1 MKWLLAI
8 LAASL
13 AVGFFILQRNAVK
26 TSYVNG
32 LPPYTNLPGRDFIV
46 ERDCYIFKF
55 KSRDSDWPYL
65 ASHAT
70 VGALPAEVTEASV
83 GRDFPDVRVLG
94 VVKVG
99 DHFRIAS
106 VRRDEGRGGTR
117 ITFEVALSNESTRP
131 YPRLDAY
138 WIMDHSPER
147 DGKAPWIMTDYAV
160 AVGKE

>member
-8 LAASL
+8 LAAAL
-13 AVGFFILQRNAVK
+13 VAGYVYWQRNTVK

-32 LPPYTNLPGRDFIV
+32 LPPYTTLPGRDFIL

-55 KSRDSDWPYL
+55 KSRDTDWPLL

-70 VGALPAEVTEASV
+70 VPELPQEVADANV
-83 GRDFPDVRVLG
+83 GRDFPDVRILG
-94 VVKVG
+94 VLRVG

-106 VRRDEGRGGTR
+106 VRRDQSRSQTR
-117 ITFEVALSNESTRP
+117 ISFEVALSNESTRR

-138 WIMDHSPER
+138 CIIDHSPEK
-147 DGKAPWIMTDYAV
+147 DGEAPRIMTEYAV
-160 AVGKE
+160 AIGKE

>member
-1 MKWLLAI
+1 MKWLLAAV
-8 LAASL
+8 AAAL
-13 AVGFFILQRNAVK
+13 VAGYVVWQRNAVK

-32 LPPYTNLPGRDFIV
+32 LPPYTNLPGRDFIL

-70 VGALPAEVTEASV
+70 VAALPAEVADTNV
-83 GRDFPDVRVLG
+83 GKDFPDVRILG
-94 VVKVG
+94 VVRVG

-106 VRRDEGRGGTR
+106 VRRDESRTGTR
-117 ITFEVALSNESTRP
+117 ITFEVALPNESTRP

-138 WIMDHSPER
+138 WIMDHSPEK
-147 DGKAPWIMTDYAV
+147 DGKAPWILTDYAV